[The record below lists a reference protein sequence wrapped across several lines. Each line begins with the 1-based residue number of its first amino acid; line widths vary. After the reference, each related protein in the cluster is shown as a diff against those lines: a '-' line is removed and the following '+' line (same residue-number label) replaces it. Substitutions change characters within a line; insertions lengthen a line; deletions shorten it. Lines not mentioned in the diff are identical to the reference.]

1 VIDLSTYNCLKLND
15 AAQPAPAHLTGPSLA
30 AKPNAPSAEAEI
42 LAHLRALTSWRADA
56 ASAAL
61 GAVAALALPPL
72 TLAPLLA
79 VSIPGLLA
87 LIDGAPNWR
96 VALRRGLAFGVAHHL
111 VGLYWITSAILVEAA
126 DFWWAVPIAVPLL
139 ASVLAMFI
147 ALSCAAARL
156 VQPGWQRACMLAGAW
171 VLGDIARE
179 FVLTGFPWNPL
190 GSAVEMPGVLGLVFM
205 QPAAWVGVGG
215 LTLFVLLLA
224 ATPALGRRAWVA
236 ALAAILLWG
245 AAGFARLHRPVGPAP
260 DLVAVIVQGNVPE
273 TEHRDHWQDRAWVSR
288 IFERHL
294 ALTREGMR
302 QAAGHRAM
310 VVWPETASP
319 YWLGED
325 AAARHA
331 VADAAG
337 TAIATI
343 AGTPRMDAAN
353 KAHNS
358 LVAVMPDA
366 SIGGVYDKFHLVPY
380 GEYFPS
386 YLPIRLGEQG
396 WTPGPGLRTLHVK
409 GLPPIGPLIC
419 YEAAFPAQ
427 VAIES
432 DRPAMLV
439 NITND
444 SWFGNSAGPRQHLAA
459 ARMRAVEEGLPV
471 VRAANTG
478 ISAVIDAHGAIVASL
493 GLDHTGVLVAAI
505 PGMVAPTPESRL
517 GLAAPSLL
525 AILSCMIALGR
536 KRGAVRF
543 MDELR
548 PKNTNSIPKS

>member
-1 VIDLSTYNCLKLND
+1 
-15 AAQPAPAHLTGPSLA
+15 
-30 AKPNAPSAEAEI
+30 
-42 LAHLRALTSWRADA
+42 
-56 ASAAL
+56 L
-61 GAVAALALPPL
+61 GAIAALALPPL

-87 LIDGAPNWR
+87 LVDGAATWR
-96 VALRRGLAFGVAHHL
+96 AAFRRGLAFGIAHHL

-139 ASVLAMFI
+139 AAVLAIFI
-147 ALSCAAARL
+147 ALPCAAARL
-156 VQPGWQRACMLAGAW
+156 VQAGWPRAFMLAGAW
-171 VLGDIARE
+171 VLGDLARQ

-190 GSAVEMPGVLGLVFM
+190 GSAVEMPGLLGLAFM

-215 LTLFVLLLA
+215 VTLFVVLLA
-224 ATPALGRRAWVA
+224 AAPALGRRAWIT

-245 AAGFARLHRPVGPAP
+245 VVGVARLHRSAGAP
-260 DLVAVIVQGNVPE
+260 PGLTAVIVQGNVPE
-273 TEHRDHWQDRAWVSR
+273 TEHRDHWRDRAWIDS

-294 ALTREGMR
+294 ALTRTGMK
-302 QAAGHRAM
+302 QAAGQKAM

-319 YWLGED
+319 YWLEED
-325 AAARHA
+325 AAARRSIA
-331 VADAAG
+331 EAAG
-337 TAIATI
+337 PALATI
-343 AGTPRMDAAN
+343 AGTPRMDAE
-353 KAHNS
+353 KRPHNS

-366 SIGGVYDKFHLVPY
+366 TVGGVYDKFHLVPY

-396 WTPGPGLRTLHVK
+396 WSPGPGLRTLHIK

-427 VAIES
+427 VAVES
-432 DRPAMLV
+432 DRPAMLL

-444 SWFGNSAGPRQHLAA
+444 SWFGDSAGPRQHLAA

-478 ISAVIDAHGAIVASL
+478 ISAVIDPHGAIVARL
-493 GLDHTGVLVAAI
+493 GLDRTGVLVAAI
-505 PGMVAPTPESRL
+505 PGMLAPTPESRL
-517 GLAAPSLL
+517 GLAAPALL

-543 MDELR
+543 MEEVR
-548 PKNTNSIPKS
+548 PKNTNSVPKS